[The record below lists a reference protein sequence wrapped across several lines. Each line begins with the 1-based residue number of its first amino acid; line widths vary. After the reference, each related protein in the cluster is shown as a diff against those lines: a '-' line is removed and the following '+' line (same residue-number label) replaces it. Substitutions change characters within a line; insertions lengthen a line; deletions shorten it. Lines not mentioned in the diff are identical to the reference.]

1 MKRLI
6 FIFAIIF
13 LISSTSCNKFLDVTP
28 EGEIL
33 AEDAIKTPAD
43 MQFLLNGCYDVMRDG
58 GFLGGMIRGISELMA
73 DNINGINVSGDY
85 NEYYLRN
92 FTIFNGTTRTLWKKT
107 YETIYRTNVVLQNLD
122 VIELTESEKNR
133 IKGEALFI
141 RAICHFEIVRLFA
154 HPYGYTTDN
163 SHLGIP
169 LRLKPSKEPLARS
182 TVQEVYNQIISDLK
196 EAVDLIP
203 LQNGIY
209 ATSWS
214 AKGYLAKVYFQM
226 NNFTEAFNYANDVIT
241 NGGFTFDPNIMGRF
255 TANGT
260 SEAVFALM
268 STGTQNNSGA
278 KIAELFNSATRPV
291 LLISDDLYTAATAN
305 PDDERGKKW
314 YINDKTKTNGEAWSI
329 RYNNLPYFRVPLV
342 HLTELMLIRAEAG
355 AQLGNTIVAT
365 DDLNKIRDRAYGV
378 GKNPVTNGTSASQLI
393 QIARQERRLELATEG
408 NRLHDLKRIGALE
421 NNNLQIRGKVWNCND
436 MILQFTDSEIS
447 ANPVLVQN
455 PKGGC

>member
-1 MKRLI
+1 MKKLT
-6 FIFAIIF
+6 FIFT
-13 LISSTSCNKFLDVTP
+13 LISLISYTSCNKFLDVTP

-33 AEDAIKTPAD
+33 AADAIKTPAD
-43 MQFLLNGCYDVMRDG
+43 MQLLLNGCYDVLRSG
-58 GFLGGMIRGISELMA
+58 SFSGMLRGISELMS
-73 DNINGINVSGDY
+73 DNINGINISGDY

-92 FTIFNGTTRTLWKKT
+92 FTIFNGTTRSFWKDG
-107 YETIYRTNVVLQNLD
+107 YITIYRTNVVLQNLNI
-122 VIELTESEKNR
+122 IELTETEKNR

-141 RAICHFEIVRLFA
+141 RAISHFEIVRLFA

-169 LRLKPSKEPLARS
+169 LRLSPSKEPLARS
-182 TVQEVYNQIISDLK
+182 TVQEIYNQVIKDLK
-196 EAVDLIP
+196 EAVTLLP
-203 LQNGIY
+203 PTNGIY

-214 AKGYLAKVYFQM
+214 AKGYLAKIYFQM
-226 NNFTEAFNYANDVIT
+226 NNFTEAYNYTNDIIT

-255 TANGT
+255 TTNGT
-260 SEAVFALM
+260 SEAVFTLM

-291 LLISDDLYTAATAN
+291 LIMSNDLYTASTTNA
-305 PDDERGKKW
+305 DDERGKKW
-314 YINDKTKTNGEAWSI
+314 YKNTNGEAWST
-329 RYNNLPYFRVPLV
+329 RYNGLAYFRVPLV
-342 HLTELMLIRAEAG
+342 HLTELMLIRAESA
-355 AQLGNTIVAT
+355 AQLGNTTTAIS
-365 DDLNKIRDRAYGV
+365 DLNKIRDRAYGA
-378 GKNPVTNGTSASQLI
+378 GKNTVPNGTSAAQLI
-393 QIARQERRLELATEG
+393 QIARTERRLELATEG
-408 NRLHDLKRIGALE
+408 NRLHELKRIAVLE